1 MSVVVP
7 ARFVVHIWAPKR
19 EKCGGLREYDDEQ
32 AHIWT
37 LDAAVGV
44 IRHLEGDANMSD
56 GLAPFLQDL
65 GDTRKPGEIR
75 MTKSRGLERLFIPEV
90 VDQTYSP
97 DMPCRSHP

>member
-44 IRHLEGDANMSD
+44 IRHLD
-56 GLAPFLQDL
+56 G
-65 GDTRKPGEIR
+65 TKRRRKHE
-75 MTKSRGLERLFIPEV
+75 
-90 VDQTYSP
+90 
-97 DMPCRSHP
+97 